1 MTLQYKKATLDD
13 LEEIYSLVSHAID
26 VMISHNILQWDEI
39 YPTKEDF
46 RNDINRGHLYIGL
59 TDGHIA
65 VVYALNQEC
74 DKEYQNGNWKY
85 PNEPFYVV
93 HRLCVAPV
101 FQNKGVARYTLLHIE
116 AELLKKNI
124 HAIRLDAFC
133 NNPFSLKLYD
143 SLQYSRVGYADWRKG
158 RFYLMEKYFD

>member
-46 RNDINRGHLYIGL
+46 RNDINRDHLYVGL
-59 TDGHIA
+59 TDEHIA

-93 HRLCVAPV
+93 HRLCVNPD
-101 FQNKGVARYTLLHIE
+101 FQNRGVAKQTLLHIE

-158 RFYLMEKYFD
+158 RFYLMEKYF